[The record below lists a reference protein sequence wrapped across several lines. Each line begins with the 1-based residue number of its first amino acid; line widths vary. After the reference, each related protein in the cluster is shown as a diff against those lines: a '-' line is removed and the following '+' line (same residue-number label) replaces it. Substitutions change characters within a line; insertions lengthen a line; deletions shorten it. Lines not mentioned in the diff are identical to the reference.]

1 MGKKS
6 LSYGSTGG
14 KQKQLMSHLA
24 STEKM
29 LSFVFVGVKK
39 LMVKS
44 TFHFEECG
52 CHSSDLNNKW
62 QSVYEKQFTISN
74 K

>member
-1 MGKKS
+1 MGKES
-6 LSYGSTGG
+6 LSHGSTGG

-44 TFHFEECG
+44 TFHFEECVTV
-52 CHSSDLNNKW
+52 
-62 QSVYEKQFTISN
+62 QI
-74 K
+74 

>member
-1 MGKKS
+1 MGKES

-24 STEKM
+24 STEKT

-44 TFHFEECG
+44 TFYFEECG
-52 CHSSDLNNKW
+52 CHSSDMNDKW
-62 QSVYEKQFTISN
+62 QSVYEKQFTIPN